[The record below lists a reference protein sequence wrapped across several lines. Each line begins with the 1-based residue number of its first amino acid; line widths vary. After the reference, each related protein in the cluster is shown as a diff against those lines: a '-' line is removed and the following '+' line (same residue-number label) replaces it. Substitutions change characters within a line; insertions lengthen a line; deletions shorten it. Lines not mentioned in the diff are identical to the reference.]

1 MSHGERSGC
10 LRQGLGSIWEQL
22 PSQPQRRTPRHLL
35 VEWTDS
41 SPSSEASPPSQLS
54 TVAPEDLGLLEEE
67 LASPEPLSPEEVSEK
82 DACSRLQSDASDLE
96 QGTLKRWKQL
106 EQW

>member
-10 LRQGLGSIWEQL
+10 PRQGLGSIWEQL
-22 PSQPQRRTPRHLL
+22 RCQPQRRTPSYLL
-35 VEWTDS
+35 VERTDS

-54 TVAPEDLGLLEEE
+54 TIAAEDLGLLEEE
-67 LASPEPLSPEEVSEK
+67 LASPESLSPEEVSEK
-82 DACSRLQSDASDLE
+82 DACSRLPSDASNLE